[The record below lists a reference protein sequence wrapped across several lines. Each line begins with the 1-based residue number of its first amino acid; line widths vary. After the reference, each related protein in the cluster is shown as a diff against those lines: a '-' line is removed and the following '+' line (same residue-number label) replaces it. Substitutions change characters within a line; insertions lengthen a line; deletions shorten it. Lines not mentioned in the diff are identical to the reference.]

1 MKNIFFLLISV
12 SMVLTT
18 ACNNDLITSPIIP
31 QKAVVE
37 AYLSPNR
44 PMDVLIT
51 KELPFS
57 DTTTQVVPITNLV
70 VKIQYDATTIT
81 LKSNGDG
88 HYLSDVKVDSNKTYR
103 LFFDY
108 GGKTL
113 EATTT
118 IPAKPTGFSESVTE
132 IKITQYQQGGGGGFG
147 GTQPDPLKLAW
158 NNPNNDYFFV
168 VAHNTEN
175 YPEEINIRPAGV
187 VVPNRQ
193 FRSRPQ
199 ATSAYEIRPRQFVY
213 YGHHD
218 MILYRINGEY
228 ASLYDDTGSNSLN
241 LTAPYTNVKNG
252 LGIFTGVSA
261 DTLKF
266 LVSKP

>member
-1 MKNIFFLLISV
+1 MKNIFFFLISATC
-12 SMVLTT
+12 LFAT
-18 ACNNDLITSPIIP
+18 ACKDDLTSSVAP

-37 AYLSPNR
+37 AYLSPNNII
-44 PMDVLIT
+44 DVLVT

-57 DTTTQVVPITNLV
+57 DTTTQVVPITDLTVN
-70 VKIQYDATTIT
+70 IQYDTKTIT

-88 HYLSDVKVDSNKTYR
+88 HYLSTIKVDSNKTYR

-118 IPAKPTGFSESVTE
+118 IPAKPTGFTESVQE
-132 IKITQYQQGGGGGFG
+132 IKIAQFTVGGGGFG
-147 GTQPDPLKLAW
+147 TTQPDPVKLTW
-158 NNPNNDYFFV
+158 NNPATDFFFV

-175 YPEEINIRPAGV
+175 FPEEINIRPAGV
-187 VVPNRQ
+187 DIPKRQ

-199 ATSAYEIRPRQFVY
+199 ATNAYEIRPRQFVY
-213 YGHHD
+213 YGAHD
-218 MILYRINGEY
+218 LILYRINAEY
-228 ASLYDDTGSNSLN
+228 ASLYDGNGSNSLN

-261 DTLKF
+261 DTLK
-266 LVSKP
+266 LRVTKP

>member
-1 MKNIFFLLISV
+1 MKNIFTLLISA

-18 ACNNDLITSPIIP
+18 ACQDNLTTSVAP

-37 AYLSPNR
+37 AYLSPNNT
-44 PMDVLIT
+44 MDILVT

-57 DTTTQVVPITNLV
+57 DTTTAVQPITNLTV
-70 VKIQYDATTIT
+70 QIQYDNKIIT
-81 LKSNGDG
+81 LKSGNNG
-88 HYLSDVKVDSNKTYR
+88 HYTSDVKVDSNKTYR

-108 GGKTL
+108 GGKTV

-118 IPAKPTGFSESVTE
+118 IPAKPTGFSESVYE
-132 IKITQYQQGGGGGFG
+132 IKIAQFTQGGGGGFG
-147 GTQPDPLKLAW
+147 IPQPDPVKLVW
-158 NNPNNDYFFV
+158 NNPNNDFFLV

-187 VVPNRQ
+187 NIPSRQ

-213 YGHHD
+213 YGRHD

-228 ASLYDDTGSNSLN
+228 ASLHDDSGSNSLN

-261 DTLKF
+261 DTLKL
-266 LVSKP
+266 LVSKL

>member
-1 MKNIFFLLISV
+1 MKNIFFFLV
-12 SMVLTT
+12 SSAICLSTT
-18 ACNNDLITSPIIP
+18 ACSDDLTASVAP

-37 AYLSPNR
+37 AYLSPNNII
-44 PMDVLIT
+44 DVLVT

-57 DTTTQVVPITNLV
+57 DTTTQVTPITDLT
-70 VKIQYDATTIT
+70 VKVQFDATTVT

-88 HYLSDVKVDSNKTYR
+88 HYLSTVKVDSNKTYR

-118 IPAKPTGFSESVTE
+118 IPAKPTGFTESVQE
-132 IKITQYQQGGGGGFG
+132 IKIAQFTVGGGGFG
-147 GTQPDPLKLAW
+147 TTQPDPVRFTW
-158 NNPNNDYFFV
+158 YNPNNDFFFI
-168 VAHNTEN
+168 VAHNTEGF
-175 YPEEINIRPAGV
+175 PEEINIRPAGV
-187 VVPNRQ
+187 DIPNRR

-199 ATSAYEIRPRQFVY
+199 AASAYEIRPRQFVY
-213 YGHHD
+213 YGAHD
-218 MILYRINGEY
+218 MILYRINAEY
-228 ASLYDDTGSNSLN
+228 ASLYDGNGSNSLN

-261 DTLKF
+261 DTLK
-266 LVSKP
+266 LRVSKP

>member
-1 MKNIFFLLISV
+1 MKNIFFLLISA
-12 SMVLTT
+12 SIVLTS
-18 ACNNDLITSPIIP
+18 ACKDDLTTSAAP

-37 AYLSPNR
+37 AYLSPNH

-57 DTTTQVVPITNLV
+57 DTTTQVVPITNLI
-70 VKIQYDATTIT
+70 VKIQFDTTTLT

-88 HYLSDVKVDSNKTYR
+88 HYLSAVNVDSNKTYH

-118 IPAKPTGFSESVTE
+118 IPAKPTGFSESVVE
-132 IKITQYQQGGGGGFG
+132 IKIAQYTQGGGGGFG
-147 GTQPDPLKLAW
+147 TVQPDPLKLAW

-168 VAHNTEN
+168 VAHNTESF
-175 YPEEINIRPAGV
+175 PEEINIRPAGV
-187 VVPNRQ
+187 DVPNRQ

-199 ATSAYEIRPRQFVY
+199 ATSAYEIRPRQFQF

-218 MILYRINGEY
+218 IILYRINGEY

-252 LGIFTGVSA
+252 LGIFTGVAA
-261 DTLKF
+261 DTLKL